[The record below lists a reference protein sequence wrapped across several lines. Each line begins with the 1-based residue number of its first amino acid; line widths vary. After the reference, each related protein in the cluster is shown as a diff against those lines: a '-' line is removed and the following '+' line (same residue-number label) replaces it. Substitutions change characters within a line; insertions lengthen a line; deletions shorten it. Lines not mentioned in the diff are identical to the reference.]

1 MSATPTR
8 RRTDGA
14 RDPRALR
21 VLIVDDDENYRAWLG
36 ALLRR
41 FGFAV
46 TTASDGAEGI
56 NVVEHSPAFEL
67 FIVDCE
73 MPRMDGLAFIEQAR
87 AHERGADVFAL
98 MLTGRQDIETKITA
112 LRLGFDDFL
121 EKSADELELVAKLG
135 AARRVV
141 SRQQRLDATVRELYG
156 LATRDELTGV
166 ANRRFFFSEAE
177 RLIALGGDLALVLFD
192 LDGFKL
198 VNDTYGHLGGDR
210 ILRDVGAL
218 FLRRTRTGDFVA
230 RYGGDEFV
238 MLVTGMPIETV
249 ESIAARIA
257 EEIGR
262 IQWTFGNETINIG
275 ISSGIAC
282 TSLLQEPTVARLL
295 DAADR
300 DLYKNKWVRHNPDA
314 DPSLYEYPDERDT
327 SMLTF
332 QSSDEAAAAD
342 AVTATLLPD

>member
-1 MSATPTR
+1 MSATLNR

-14 RDPRALR
+14 SDPRALR
-21 VLIVDDDENYRAWLG
+21 VLIVDDDENYRTWLG
-36 ALLRR
+36 ALLGR

-56 NVVEHSPAFEL
+56 DVVDHSPAFEL
-67 FIVDCE
+67 LVVDCE
-73 MPRMDGLAFIEQAR
+73 MPRMDGLAFIQQAR
-87 AHERGADVFAL
+87 AHERGADSFAL
-98 MLTGRQDIETKITA
+98 MITGREDVETKIAA
-112 LRLGFDDFL
+112 LRMGFDDFI
-121 EKSADELELVAKLG
+121 EKSSDELELVAKLG

-156 LATRDELTGV
+156 LATRDELTGL
-166 ANRRFFFSEAE
+166 ANRRFFFTEAE
-177 RLIALGGDLALVLFD
+177 RLIGLGADVALVLFD
-192 LDGFKL
+192 LDGFKN

-218 FLRRTRTGDFVA
+218 FLRRTRSEDFVA

-238 MLVTGMPIETV
+238 MLVNGMPIETV
-249 ESIAARIA
+249 ETLAARLA
-257 EEIGR
+257 EEMGR
-262 IQWTFGNETINIG
+262 IQWTFGNDTINVG
-275 ISSGIAC
+275 VTSGIAC
-282 TSLLQEPTVARLL
+282 TSLLQGPTIARLL

-314 DPSLYEYPDERDT
+314 DPSLYEYPDERDA

-332 QSSDEAAAAD
+332 QAAAD
-342 AVTATLLPD
+342 DASSATGE